1 MSNANPAQRRRL
13 DPHPAHDENLDPN
26 LRSEPSPK
34 IDPLELMESAAR
46 LHWRAAAWLLE
57 RTRPEEYGRK
67 SASAAPRRQVEA
79 ALLHVLEAALEGT
92 LPEQR
97 DAVDGRVFAACQRA
111 FASCFP
117 AVAALSPL
125 KPPLEHFVEPA
136 QDAILSP
143 KTSATTERQRR
154 EELNH
159 DGTTVMTPCDAEPEV
174 DPSPSN
180 AYAGTSGASAADAPP
195 DLASPADI
203 VSPKIAEATECPA
216 TEPPAILESPPET
229 VPESQLLNLQRHA
242 ALRRRAALLSRK
254 QQAATK
260 RQKKAAKKRAQAAR
274 RRAA

>member
-1 MSNANPAQRRRL
+1 MSNANPNQRRRL
-13 DPHPAHDENLDPN
+13 DRHPAHDENLDPD
-26 LRSEPSPK
+26 LRAKPSPQV
-34 IDPLELMESAAR
+34 DPLELMESAAR
-46 LHWRAAAWLLE
+46 IHWRAAAWLLE

-125 KPPLEHFVEPA
+125 QPA
-136 QDAILSP
+136 TKSAPDAMLSP
-143 KTSATTERQRR
+143 KMHEATESERR

-159 DGTTVMTPCDAEPEV
+159 DGSRASPNDGTTITTEDAAEPV
-174 DPSPSN
+174 SPPSN
-180 AYAGTSGASAADAPP
+180 AAETFG
-195 DLASPADI
+195 ASPADI
-203 VSPKIAEATECPA
+203 VSPKIAKATECPA
-216 TEPPAILESPPET
+216 TEPPAILERPPET

-242 ALRRRAALLSRK
+242 ALRRRAAMLSRK

>member
-1 MSNANPAQRRRL
+1 MSNSKANPSQSRRL
-13 DPHPAHDENLDPN
+13 DCHPVHGDNCHPDRRAK
-26 LRSEPSPK
+26 PSPTV
-34 IDPLELMESAAR
+34 DPLELMESAAR
-46 LHWRAAAWLLE
+46 IHWRAAAWLLE

-92 LPEQR
+92 LPKQR

-117 AVAALSPL
+117 AIAALSPL
-125 KPPLEHFVEPA
+125 QLPVDPA
-136 QDAILSP
+136 PADAILSP
-143 KTSATTERQRR
+143 KTREATERAGNEASNRDGATSR
-154 EELNH
+154 TH
-159 DGTTVMTPCDAEPEV
+159 DNAQP
-174 DPSPSN
+174 DPPPANSAQTGS
-180 AYAGTSGASAADAPP
+180 ASH
-195 DLASPADI
+195 ADI
-203 VSPKIAEATECPA
+203 LSPKIAAATECPA
-216 TEPPAILESPPET
+216 TEIPATELSDAFASPPAS

-260 RQKKAAKKRAQAAR
+260 RQKRAAKKRAQAAR

>member
-1 MSNANPAQRRRL
+1 MSSANPNQRRRL
-13 DPHPAHDENLDPN
+13 DHNLAHNENLDPD
-26 LRSEPSPK
+26 RRAEPSPQV
-34 IDPLELMESAAR
+34 DPLELMEGAAR
-46 LHWRAAAWLLE
+46 IHWRAAAWLLE

-125 KPPLEHFVEPA
+125 QPPVDTPSA
-136 QDAILSP
+136 VAMLSP
-143 KTSATTERQRR
+143 KTHEATEREDN

-159 DGTTVMTPCDAEPEV
+159 DGATSTTEDNAEPV
-174 DPSPSN
+174 PPPSN
-180 AYAGTSGASAADAPP
+180 AAETFG
-195 DLASPADI
+195 ASPADI
-203 VSPKIAEATECPA
+203 LSPKIAEATACPA
-216 TEPPAILESPPET
+216 TEPPAILASPPET

-242 ALRRRAALLSRK
+242 ALRRRAQLLSRK
-254 QQAATK
+254 QQAAAK
-260 RQKKAAKKRAQAAR
+260 RQKKAAKKRARAAR
-274 RRAA
+274 KRAA

>member
-1 MSNANPAQRRRL
+1 MSKANPNQRRRL
-13 DPHPAHDENLDPN
+13 DRHPAPDENLAPE
-26 LRSEPSPK
+26 RRAKPSPQV
-34 IDPLELMESAAR
+34 DPLELMESAAR
-46 LHWRAAAWLLE
+46 IHWRAAAWLLE

-125 KPPLEHFVEPA
+125 KPRGDTQPA
-136 QDAILSP
+136 EAILSP
-143 KTSATTERQRR
+143 KTSEATDREGN

-159 DGTTVMTPCDAEPEV
+159 DGTTSTTEDAAKPV
-174 DPSPSN
+174 SPPSI
-180 AYAGTSGASAADAPP
+180 AAETFGASPTDM
-195 DLASPADI
+195 
-203 VSPKIAEATECPA
+203 VSPKIAEATEATEGPA
-216 TEPPAILESPPET
+216 TEPPAILESPNET

-260 RQKKAAKKRAQAAR
+260 RQKKAAKKRARAAR
-274 RRAA
+274 KRAA

>member
-1 MSNANPAQRRRL
+1 MSKANPNQRRL
-13 DPHPAHDENLDPN
+13 DRHPAHQETLDPD
-26 LRSEPSPK
+26 RRAEPSPK
-34 IDPLELMESAAR
+34 VDPLELMESAAR

-117 AVAALSPL
+117 AIAALAPFKL
-125 KPPLEHFVEPA
+125 PGELCPGPPPA
-136 QDAILSP
+136 EVMLSP
-143 KTSATTERQRR
+143 KTHEATENECG

-159 DGTTVMTPCDAEPEV
+159 DGATSTAQDNAEPV
-174 DPSPSN
+174 TPPSN
-180 AYAGTSGASAADAPP
+180 AAEACS
-195 DLASPADI
+195 ASPADI
-203 VSPKIAEATECPA
+203 VSPKIAKATECPTSERPA
-216 TEPPAILESPPET
+216 TELPLLVESPPAAVAET
-229 VPESQLLNLQRHA
+229 QLLNLQRHA

-260 RQKKAAKKRAQAAR
+260 RQKRAAKKRAQAAR
-274 RRAA
+274 KRAA

>member
-1 MSNANPAQRRRL
+1 MSKANPNQRRL
-13 DPHPAHDENLDPN
+13 DRHPAPDEHLDPD
-26 LRSEPSPK
+26 RRAEPSPQV
-34 IDPLELMESAAR
+34 DPLELMESAAR
-46 LHWRAAAWLLE
+46 IHWRAAAWLLE

-117 AVAALSPL
+117 AVAALSPFEL
-125 KPPLEHFVEPA
+125 PGDPSPA
-136 QDAILSP
+136 GAILSP
-143 KTSATTERQRR
+143 KMHEATEREGN

-159 DGTTVMTPCDAEPEV
+159 AGTTSTTEDNAEPV
-174 DPSPSN
+174 SSPTN
-180 AYAGTSGASAADAPP
+180 AAETFS
-195 DLASPADI
+195 ASPADI
-203 VSPKIAEATECPA
+203 LSPKIAAATECLATEMPA

-260 RQKKAAKKRAQAAR
+260 RQKKAAKKRARAAR
-274 RRAA
+274 KRAA

>member
-1 MSNANPAQRRRL
+1 MSKANPIQPRRL
-13 DPHPAHDENLDPN
+13 DRYPAHDENLAPD
-26 LRSEPSPK
+26 RRAEPSPK
-34 IDPLELMESAAR
+34 VDPLELMESAAR

-125 KPPLEHFVEPA
+125 KPPVDAPSA
-136 QDAILSP
+136 VAILSP
-143 KTSATTERQRR
+143 KTYEATESERR

-159 DGTTVMTPCDAEPEV
+159 DGTTSTTEDAAES
-174 DPSPSN
+174 DSRALN
-180 AYAGTSGASAADAPP
+180 AAETFSAGTDGATGDIP
-195 DLASPADI
+195 SPADI
-203 VSPKIAEATECPA
+203 VSPKIAEATEGPA
-216 TEPPAILESPPET
+216 TEPPAILESPNET

-260 RQKKAAKKRAQAAR
+260 RQKKAAKKRARAAR
-274 RRAA
+274 KRAA

>member
-1 MSNANPAQRRRL
+1 MSNANPNQRRRL
-13 DPHPAHDENLDPN
+13 DRHPAHGENLDPD
-26 LRSEPSPK
+26 RRAKPSPQV
-34 IDPLELMESAAR
+34 DPLELMESAAR
-46 LHWRAAAWLLE
+46 IHWRAAAWLLE

-125 KPPLEHFVEPA
+125 KPPTKPA
-136 QDAILSP
+136 PDAILSP
-143 KTSATTERQRR
+143 KTSEATEREGN

-159 DGTTVMTPCDAEPEV
+159 DGTTSTTEDNAEPV
-174 DPSPSN
+174 SPPSN
-180 AYAGTSGASAADAPP
+180 AAETFS
-195 DLASPADI
+195 ASPADI
-203 VSPKIAEATECPA
+203 VSPKIAEATACPA

-260 RQKKAAKKRAQAAR
+260 RQKKAAKKRARAAR
-274 RRAA
+274 KRAA